1 MVSVSQPDE
10 GNESVLLIAV
20 ILLVILFA
28 LIVPILGWL
37 YLDILAVKHE
47 TKAQIE
53 KVERLRRDLE
63 RDKRDKKPDSFSDN
77 PVFDRVRRPLSL
89 SMPRPSELGK
99 GSM

>member
-1 MVSVSQPDE
+1 
-10 GNESVLLIAV
+10 
-20 ILLVILFA
+20 LLVILFA
-28 LIVPILGWL
+28 LIVPVLGWL

-77 PVFDRVRRPLSL
+77 PVFDRVRRPLPL

>member
-1 MVSVSQPDE
+1 MAVIFLV
-10 GNESVLLIAV
+10 VLLGL
-20 ILLVILFA
+20 ILPVMAF
-28 LIVPILGWL
+28 L

-63 RDKRDKKPDSFSDN
+63 RDKRDKKPDSFNDN